1 MTKSVQFVDQYGNP
15 IKALALKTPQ
25 TAEYVNLRRTF
36 AEHPSRGLDIRKLPR
51 ILEAADQGDLR
62 AQSDLFCDME
72 ERDGHISAEMSKRRR
87 ALLTLDWTI
96 KPPRNATAAEKDMTA
111 RAMEWFQDLPEF
123 EAFMLDALDGI
134 GHGFAALEVEWQFV
148 EKTWFQKAWHHRPQR
163 WFKTPIDNRNELR
176 LDDFSV
182 DGALLRPFGWVVHRH
197 KAKAGYVAQTGLH
210 RVLCWPYLFKNFSVL
225 DLADF
230 LDVYGFPMRVGK
242 YGAGATERDKSTLL
256 RALMHIG
263 RDAAGI
269 IPEEM
274 SIDFHDAV
282 SGDAKNFQV
291 MLDFCDKT
299 ISKAV
304 LGGTL
309 TSQADGQTSTNALG
323 GVHNE
328 VRHDLMTSD
337 AKQLASTITRDVL
350 YPLLVLN
357 GYQVTPSR
365 MPCFAFDTRELLDF
379 KLFSESIPALVG
391 IMDIPAAWAY
401 EKSGIPVPEEGEAVL
416 RLPASSAP
424 ALPGLPAMTS
434 QRLPTGT
441 GVTVA
446 ALSGALPVP
455 EEIPADPEQDAV
467 DNAAG
472 AAFAQNVSTAINTM
486 LAPLMAALSQG
497 LPPEDAMEQLLTLY
511 PQMST
516 AELTQLTTQALF
528 TMDVWGRLN
537 G

>member
-1 MTKSVQFVDQYGNP
+1 MAKSVQLVDQYGNP
-15 IKALALKTPQ
+15 IKAEVLKTPQ

-36 AEHPSRGLDIRKLPR
+36 ADHPSRGLDIRKLPR
-51 ILEAADQGDLR
+51 ILEAAEQGDLR

-72 ERDGHISAEMSKRRR
+72 ERDGHIFAEMSKRRR

-111 RAMEWFQDLPEF
+111 ALMEWFQDLPEF
-123 EAFMLDALDGI
+123 EAFILDALDAI
-134 GHGFAALEVEWQFV
+134 GHGFAAQEIEWDFSQ
-148 EKTWFQKAWHHRPQR
+148 KIWFPKAWHARPQS
-163 WFKTPIDNRNELR
+163 WFKTPIDNRNDLR
-176 LDDFSV
+176 LDDYSV
-182 DGALLRPFGWVVHRH
+182 NGAVLQPFGWVVHRH

-282 SGDAKNFQV
+282 SGNAKNFQV

-337 AKQLASTITRDVL
+337 AKQMASTITRDVI

-357 GYQVTPSR
+357 GYQVDPRR
-365 MPCFAFDTRELLDF
+365 MPNFAFDTRELLDF
-379 KLFSESIPALVG
+379 KLFSESLPALVD

-401 EKSGIPVPEEGEAVL
+401 EKSGIPVPEDGEAIL
-416 RLPASSAP
+416 RRPASSVP
-424 ALPGLPAMTS
+424 VLPAVAA
-434 QRLPTGT
+434 QQLPVGT
-441 GVTVA
+441 GVCVA
-446 ALSGALPVP
+446 ALASALPAP
-455 EEIPADPEQDAV
+455 TEEPADPAQQAV
-467 DNAAG
+467 DSAPG
-472 AAFAQNVSTAINTM
+472 AAFAQSVSAALGDL

-497 LPPEDAMEQLLTLY
+497 QPPEVAMEQLLALY

-516 AELTQLTTQALF
+516 AELTQLTSQALF
-528 TMDVWGRLN
+528 TLDVWGRLN
-537 G
+537 E